1 MRYSYNTVSLTTP
14 EDGKPITIAT
24 PSGTEITSSSTVAA
38 DPSTPD
44 GDAAYPLGLVDFS
57 FTTSH
62 VDNLVTLAFVTDLTA
77 NWRLSLAVV
86 RTTERKTPMI
96 SG

>member
-62 VDNLVTLAFVTDLTA
+62 VDNLVTLAFVTDLKPTGA
-77 NWRLSLAVV
+77 YHLQWYVQQ
-86 RTTERKTPMI
+86 
-96 SG
+96 SGKHL